1 MLRERNLWNKY
12 SRNTIVFNMINLS
25 AKIVQKNYNH
35 FVFVLMCRIVGDH
48 WDLEVKV
55 RCQTKSQNN
64 KSLHYFHAYAVKD
77 RVIPKGLSN
86 QTTTK
91 GYWWSRDAGNFANC
105 WGSRIHFIRPMLYNS
120 KSNCWVF
127 ATLQNLQESSSLSYT
142 PCTLTRDDRKVRS
155 GKLSMHEK
163 MFQCYSVLI
172 KHIEGCPTDH
182 LSKVARVGG
191 GGLTVFCV

>member
-1 MLRERNLWNKY
+1 
-12 SRNTIVFNMINLS
+12 
-25 AKIVQKNYNH
+25 
-35 FVFVLMCRIVGDH
+35 
-48 WDLEVKV
+48 
-55 RCQTKSQNN
+55 
-64 KSLHYFHAYAVKD
+64 
-77 RVIPKGLSN
+77 
-86 QTTTK
+86 
-91 GYWWSRDAGNFANC
+91 
-105 WGSRIHFIRPMLYNS
+105 MLYNS

-182 LSKVARVGG
+182 STVVWLVSRPFKGSKGG
-191 GGLTVFCV
+191 GGGWPCFVCNKTRPVPPASFLFKGRSEHTTKKAYFDSSELICVSVPFFLNYRYLWSFDIKA